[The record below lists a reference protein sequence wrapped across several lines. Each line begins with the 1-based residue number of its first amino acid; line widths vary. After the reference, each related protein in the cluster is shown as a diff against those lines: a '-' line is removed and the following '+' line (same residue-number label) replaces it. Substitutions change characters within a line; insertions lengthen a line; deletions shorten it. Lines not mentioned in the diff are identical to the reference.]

1 MMGDASL
8 SAAAGAMGRKGGRS
22 RTPAKIRASLA
33 NLAKARA
40 MGRNGGWPKG
50 RPRKPQATN
59 GGGATL

>member
-1 MMGDASL
+1 MADANL
-8 SAAAGAMGRKGGRS
+8 SAAAGALGRKGGRAK
-22 RTPAKIRASLA
+22 TPAKRRASLA

-59 GGGATL
+59 GEGATL